1 MKTGIHPDTKDITI
15 TCSCGETFKVNAA
28 LD

>member
-1 MKTGIHPDTKDITI
+1 MKTGIHPETKEVVI